1 MKILA
6 IRLKNLTSIE
16 GTVEVDFTS
25 EPLRSAGIFAISGP
39 TGAGKSTLLDALC
52 LALYDK
58 APRFASS
65 VENISLADVGDN
77 QINQADVRN
86 LLRRGTSDGYAE
98 VDFLGIDG
106 HRYRSRWSVRRTR
119 NKVSGSLQ
127 AQVMQVS
134 DLDTEKEFQGT
145 KRELLNQLTEL
156 VGLNY
161 EQFTR
166 TVLLAQNDFAT
177 FLKSKG
183 AAKAELLEKLTG
195 TAVYSRISQEI
206 YSRSK
211 TLQAEVDLIRGKMNA
226 IELMSEEDFLALQKE
241 KEEWMQQREA
251 GGRRLTVL
259 NEQWQVVR
267 SLQAQEELLARKQQ
281 EEQQEKERSGQ
292 LAQQLASQEEG
303 WTHFKQQCEAIQPDL
318 QKARALDVQI
328 QSRQTDYGQAQL
340 RWKEAAAQVAEQEK
354 KLRAAHEA
362 SRASYESLVRLLNW
376 AAADEV
382 LSMEQVADFLRR
394 DEADLKDKEQANEVR
409 RQQLEAFAYP
419 SLVEEQGR
427 CREEKKRLQTIAQ
440 LTKDEQATVAE
451 CQRLGKEA
459 AVCEQRL
466 AEHRATLETVKRVYD
481 NARMAVGKDVKALRG
496 QLQEGEACPVCG
508 SVQHPYASL
517 HEGIDT
523 LFRQLEQEFTSAS
536 ETYQQTNN
544 QFITV
549 QRDWAH
555 HQQEEQRLRAL
566 LQQLWVENVQQG
578 GLSQPVSEA
587 ASEAEQPDSGLA
599 EYIHGRMEVIDSRL
613 QELSRLLQAYQR
625 LYEDWQRADAAVKQ
639 QRMRCEQLRMYA
651 SRYQLEVQKLSAGEE
666 QRVLLQQALSKEQ
679 TRFREVEQA
688 LQVLQQER
696 SALLRGKSVE
706 DAERAMKKKENE
718 LAAELERV
726 RKAVEVLSQR
736 QAGLQG
742 EIKQIASVVEELREK
757 TRSIS
762 FPLCNSSLVEGAASS
777 ELASVLRQSA
787 SSVDASQQSAFSV
800 DVFSSVDASSSAASS
815 TEIPLAVLADS
826 LSSAIAQQEADNRHT
841 EQRLSA
847 IEVRLLQ
854 QQKNQEL
861 MAQVAREL
869 EGKQRVAEQW
879 AKLNKL
885 LGSADGAKF
894 KVIAQSYTLNHLL
907 RHANRHLSYLSKRY
921 KLQQVPGTLAL
932 QVIDCDMCDEVRTV
946 YSLSGGES
954 FLISLALALGLS
966 SLSSNNLKVESLF
979 IDEGFGSLDA
989 DSLRT
994 AMEALEQLQM
1004 QGRKVGVISHVQE
1017 MSERISVQVQVH
1029 KKINGKSVL
1038 TVVG

>member
-226 IELMSEEDFLALQKE
+226 IELMSDEDFLALQKE
-241 KEEWMQQREA
+241 KEEWRQQREA

-340 RWKEAAAQVAEQEK
+340 RWREAAAQVAEQEK

-394 DEADLKDKEQANEVR
+394 DEADLKDKEQANEAR

-544 QFITV
+544 QLITL

-599 EYIHGRMEVIDSRL
+599 EHIHGRMEVIDSRL

-688 LQVLQQER
+688 LQALQQER

-706 DAERAMKKKENE
+706 DAERAMKKKEDE

-726 RKAVEVLSQR
+726 RKAVEVLRQR

-762 FPLCNSSLVEGAASS
+762 FPLCNSSLVEVAASS
-777 ELASVLRQSA
+777 ELAS
-787 SSVDASQQSAFSV
+787 
-800 DVFSSVDASSSAASS
+800 ASSSAASS
-815 TEIPLAVLADS
+815 TELPLAVLADS
-826 LSSAIAQQEADNRHT
+826 LSTAIAQQEADNRHT

-869 EGKQRVAEQW
+869 EGKQRVTEQW

-979 IDEGFGSLDA
+979 IDEGFGSLDG